1 MVPKLLQLKRPIK
14 PDEPSLTDSWASLL
28 SPQMAFAPEMDR
40 ARMVP
45 ETLNSSRTILF
56 AEDDGQLQKF
66 VVALLTKHG
75 YHVILAAN
83 GLDALQKAHAY
94 EGVIHLLLS
103 DIEMPGMT
111 GIELAIQLGQ
121 ERPDTK
127 ILLFSGLESGILVLN
142 NGWQFLPKPFMAA
155 MLRDRIR
162 DFLSEQPS
170 IKEHL
175 ASVLEEVQK
184 QPSLQGHADE
194 VIHLA
199 EALIEVIPDSVP
211 VVPPNGALPLK

>member
-1 MVPKLLQLKRPIK
+1 M
-14 PDEPSLTDSWASLL
+14 
-28 SPQMAFAPEMDR
+28 
-40 ARMVP
+40 
-45 ETLNSSRTILF
+45 
-56 AEDDGQLQKF
+56 
-66 VVALLTKHG
+66 ALLTKHG
-75 YHVILAAN
+75 YHLILAAN
-83 GLDALQKAHAY
+83 GLDALQKATAY

-103 DIEMPGMT
+103 DVEMPGMT

-127 ILLFSGLESGILVLN
+127 ILLISGLDTGILVLN
-142 NGWQFLPKPFMAA
+142 NGWQFLPKPFMGD

-175 ASVLEEVQK
+175 ASVLEEVKK

-199 EALIEVIPDSVP
+199 EALIEVVPESAP
-211 VVPPNGALPLK
+211 VVPTNDAPPFKIMSSVGNVDLGLFHFRENRSYQRKPNSSKAQQHQRTERDRAVRQVVPVA